1 MIYMDDL
8 SREQRMRCM
17 QANKRS
23 GTKPEA
29 ALIPLMPGF
38 EYQPKGLPGH
48 PDFADRTRMTAVFID
63 GCFWHGCPM
72 HFRPP
77 KTNADYWRRK
87 IQGNIERDSRINQEY
102 ASMGWRV
109 VRIFEHEIKGGKPED
124 LRALLE
130 EKIGG
135 R

>member
-8 SREQRMRCM
+8 NKEQRRRCM

-29 ALIPLMPGF
+29 VLLPLMHGF

-48 PDFADRTRMTAVFID
+48 PDFADSGRRIVVFID
-63 GCFWHGCPM
+63 GCFWHGCPV
-72 HFRPP
+72 HFKAP
-77 KTNADYWRRK
+77 KTNADYWTSKIRR
-87 IQGNIERDSRINQEY
+87 NVERDAEIDGEY

-109 VRIFEHEIKGGKPED
+109 VRIFEHDVRRRKPDELMVILED
-124 LRALLE
+124 R
-130 EKIGG
+130 IG
-135 R
+135 RC

>member
-1 MIYMDDL
+1 MIIMDDINK
-8 SREQRMRCM
+8 EQRRRCM

-29 ALIPLMPGF
+29 SLILLMAGF
-38 EYQPKGLPGH
+38 EYQPRGLPGH
-48 PDFADRTRMTAVFID
+48 PDFADQEKKIAVFID
-63 GCFWHGCPM
+63 GCFWHGCPL

-87 IQGNIERDSRINQEY
+87 IQGNIDRDALINREY

-109 VRIFEHEIKGGKPED
+109 VRIFEHEIRHRKPDD
-124 LRALLE
+124 LRKMLDDR
-130 EKIGG
+130 IGG
-135 R
+135 C